1 MIRVALDAMGGDLG
15 PRIAFDGAV
24 EILSRHQDVII
35 TVYYSPISDLVLPS
49 YHERLF
55 LVACDDVVSGDE
67 EIVLSLFRR
76 RNSTLYQSLSALSQ
90 NTAEVVVTLGNTGA
104 MVALARHIL
113 GVLRPKLYPAL
124 IRELYSNPLR
134 CLVDLGANVHCPP
147 SMLVG
152 FAELGASYV
161 EALGREAP
169 KVGLLNVGVESTK
182 GSVVIKETDRLL
194 SSALWPPYYGY
205 AEGTELF
212 EGDKNVIVCDG
223 MVGNAVLKASEG
235 LLSFLMGRFKSS
247 STDNSLFEAFYQD
260 ERRHGACLVGVRGN
274 LVKGHG
280 CSDFPA
286 MVGAIEY
293 GIDIA
298 RADLCSAIEARLC
311 NKPSGQDSEEMK

>member
-15 PRIAFDGAV
+15 PRIALDGAV
-24 EILSRHQDVII
+24 EILSRHHDVFI
-35 TVYYSPISDLVLPS
+35 TAYYSPYSGLELPAT
-49 YHERLF
+49 HERLS
-55 LVACDDVVSGDE
+55 LISCSDVIDGDE
-67 EIVLSLFRR
+67 EIVLSLFKR
-76 RNSTLYQSLSALSQ
+76 RNSSLYQSLNALSQ
-90 NTAEVVVTLGNTGA
+90 KSSDVVVTLGNTGA

-124 IRELYSNPLR
+124 IRELHSNPLR

-152 FAELGASYV
+152 FAELGAAYI
-161 EALGREAP
+161 EALSDETP
-169 KVGLLNVGVESTK
+169 VVGLLNVGVESSK
-182 GSVVIKETDRLL
+182 GSAVIRETDRLL
-194 SSALWPPYYGY
+194 ISNKWLTYLGY

-235 LLSFLMGRFKSS
+235 LLSFMMGKFKEINGAS
-247 STDNSLFEAFYQD
+247 SLFETFYQT

-280 CSDFPA
+280 RSDLQA
-286 MVGAIEY
+286 MIGAIEY

-311 NKPSGQDSEEMK
+311 NEEVK

>member
-15 PRIAFDGAV
+15 PRIAFDGAMA
-24 EILSRHQDVII
+24 ILSRYRDVVITIYYFPDSGLELPAPHDRLTLIACSDVI
-35 TVYYSPISDLVLPS
+35 D
-49 YHERLF
+49 
-55 LVACDDVVSGDE
+55 GDE

-76 RNSTLYQSLSALSQ
+76 RDSTLYQSLTALAQ
-90 NTAEVVVTLGNTGA
+90 NTSDVVVTLGNTGA

-134 CLVDLGANVHCPP
+134 CLVDLGANVHCPS

-152 FAELGASYV
+152 FAELGAAYV
-161 EALGREAP
+161 EALSDEKP
-169 KVGLLNVGVESTK
+169 KVGLLNVGVESSK
-182 GSVVIKETDRLL
+182 GSAVIRDTDRLL
-194 SSALWPPYYGY
+194 ARKKWPDYCGY

-212 EGDKNVIVCDG
+212 DGDKNVIVCDG

-235 LLSFLMGRFKSS
+235 LLSFMMSKFKGVDGA
-247 STDNSLFEAFYQD
+247 STLFETFYQT

-280 CSDFPA
+280 RSDLSA
-286 MVGAIEY
+286 MIGAIEY

-298 RADLCSAIEARLC
+298 RADLYSAIEARLC
-311 NKPSGQDSEEMK
+311 SEEVK

>member
-24 EILSRHQDVII
+24 EILSRHHDVVI
-35 TVYYSPISDLVLPS
+35 TIYYSPNSGLELPVP
-49 YHERLF
+49 HERLS
-55 LVACDDVVSGDE
+55 LISCSDVIDVDE

-76 RNSTLYQSLSALSQ
+76 RNSTLYQSLNALAQQSSD
-90 NTAEVVVTLGNTGA
+90 VVVTLGNTGA

-152 FAELGASYV
+152 FAELGAAYI
-161 EALGREAP
+161 EALSDEKPR
-169 KVGLLNVGVESTK
+169 VGLLNVGVESSK
-182 GSVVIKETDRLL
+182 GSAVIRQTDRLL
-194 SSALWPPYYGY
+194 ADKMWPDYYGY

-212 EGDKNVIVCDG
+212 DGDKNVIVCDG

-235 LLSFLMGRFKSS
+235 LLSFMMSKFKGVDGAS
-247 STDNSLFEAFYQD
+247 SLFETFYQT

-280 CSDFPA
+280 CSDLSA
-286 MVGAIEY
+286 MIGAIEY

-298 RADLCSAIEARLC
+298 RADLYSAIEARLC
-311 NKPSGQDSEEMK
+311 S

>member
-15 PRIAFDGAV
+15 PRIALDGAV
-24 EILSRHQDVII
+24 DILSRHHDVFI
-35 TVYYSPISDLVLPS
+35 TAYYSPYSGLELPAP
-49 YHERLF
+49 HERLS
-55 LVACDDVVSGDE
+55 LISCSDVIDGDE
-67 EIVLSLFRR
+67 EIVLSLFKR
-76 RNSTLYQSLSALSQ
+76 RNSSLYQSLNALSQ
-90 NTAEVVVTLGNTGA
+90 KSSDVVVTLGNTGA

-124 IRELYSNPLR
+124 IRELHSNPLR

-152 FAELGASYV
+152 FAELGAAYI
-161 EALGREAP
+161 EALSDETP
-169 KVGLLNVGVESTK
+169 KVGLLNVGVESSK
-182 GSVVIKETDRLL
+182 GSAVIRETDRLL
-194 SSALWPPYYGY
+194 INNKWLTYLGY

-235 LLSFLMGRFKSS
+235 LLSFMMGKFKEINGAS
-247 STDNSLFEAFYQD
+247 SLFETFYQT

-280 CSDFPA
+280 RSDLQA
-286 MVGAIEY
+286 MIGAIEY

-311 NKPSGQDSEEMK
+311 NEEVK

>member
-15 PRIAFDGAV
+15 PRIAFDGAI
-24 EILSRHQDVII
+24 EILSRHEDVVI
-35 TVYYSPISDLVLPS
+35 TVYYSPHSGLDLPKPHKRLSLIACSDVI
-49 YHERLF
+49 
-55 LVACDDVVSGDE
+55 DGDE

-76 RNSTLYQSLSALSQ
+76 RNSTLYQSLNALANRSSD
-90 NTAEVVVTLGNTGA
+90 VVVTLGNTGA
-104 MVALARHIL
+104 MVALARHLL

-152 FAELGASYV
+152 FAELGAAYV
-161 EALGREAP
+161 EALSDEIP
-169 KVGLLNVGVESTK
+169 KVGLLNVGVESSK
-182 GSVVIKETDRLL
+182 GSAVIRETNRLL
-194 SSALWPPYYGY
+194 ASKVWPTYLGY

-212 EGDKNVIVCDG
+212 EGEKNVIVCDG

-235 LLSFLMGRFKSS
+235 LLSFMVNKFKKADGVS
-247 STDNSLFEAFYQD
+247 SLFETFYQT

-280 CSDFPA
+280 RSDLPA

-298 RADLCSAIEARLC
+298 RANLYSAIETRLC
-311 NKPSGQDSEEMK
+311 NEALESGD

>member
-15 PRIAFDGAV
+15 PRIAFDGAI
-24 EILSRHQDVII
+24 EILSRHEDVVI
-35 TVYYSPISDLVLPS
+35 TVYYSPHSGLDLPKPHKRLSLIACSDVI
-49 YHERLF
+49 
-55 LVACDDVVSGDE
+55 DGDE

-76 RNSTLYQSLSALSQ
+76 RNSTLYQSLNALVNRSSD
-90 NTAEVVVTLGNTGA
+90 VVVTLGNTGA
-104 MVALARHIL
+104 MVALARHLL

-152 FAELGASYV
+152 FAELGAAYV
-161 EALGREAP
+161 EALSGEAP
-169 KVGLLNVGVESTK
+169 KVGLLNVGVESSK
-182 GSVVIKETDRLL
+182 GSAVIRETNRLL
-194 SSALWPPYYGY
+194 ASKVWPTYLGY

-212 EGDKNVIVCDG
+212 EGEKNVIVCDG

-235 LLSFLMGRFKSS
+235 LLSFMMNKFKKAEGAS
-247 STDNSLFEAFYQD
+247 SLFETFYQT

-280 CSDFPA
+280 RSDLPA

-298 RADLCSAIEARLC
+298 RANLYSAIETRLC
-311 NKPSGQDSEEMK
+311 NEAL

>member
-15 PRIAFDGAV
+15 PRIAFGGAI
-24 EILSRHQDVII
+24 EILSRHQDVAI
-35 TVYYSPISDLVLPS
+35 TLYYSPCSGLVLPEP
-49 YHERLF
+49 HERLS
-55 LVACDDVVSGDE
+55 LVVCSDVIDANE

-76 RNSTLYQSLSALSQ
+76 RQSTLYRALQSLVDGSAD
-90 NTAEVVVTLGNTGA
+90 VVVTLGNTGA
-104 MVALARHIL
+104 MVALARHLL

-152 FAELGASYV
+152 FAELGAAYI
-161 EALGREAP
+161 EALSDESP
-169 KVGLLNVGVESTK
+169 KVGLLNVGVESSK
-182 GSVVIKETDRLL
+182 GSVVIRETNRLL
-194 SSALWPPYYGY
+194 SDRTWPSYLGY

-212 EGDKNVIVCDG
+212 EGEKNVIVCDG

-235 LLSFLMGRFKSS
+235 LLSFLMGKFKGLGGAS
-247 STDNSLFEAFYQD
+247 SLFETFYQT

-280 CSDFPA
+280 CSDLPA
-286 MVGAIEY
+286 MIGAIEY
-293 GIDIA
+293 GVDIA
-298 RADLCSAIEARLC
+298 RADLCSAIAARIF
-311 NKPSGQDSEEMK
+311 D